1 MTSRESRDKRK
12 PKVWTR
18 LQRESKAERNVRN
31 VKFTRTVLFLLLH
44 YSIPLL
50 VYSTQCCVSSTMR
63 HACSIHY
70 SVLFLLT
77 VTTTNT
83 LASNSVTAKLHQ
95 SATLSCNYKCPGV
108 VTWAMFHNPGNKLAQ
123 CNKTKCWS
131 EKGYELSHDQY
142 LKGKILLTITA
153 VDYSNR
159 ALYTCVCDGVDAC
172 DVRLIIETLTSLVQ
186 LNPGEA
192 LVMDLPIPEP
202 VEVMYKARD
211 SADLYGA
218 QICTVTQRSLQ
229 CQPEY
234 THRASL
240 SYPNITLRDVNMT
253 DSGTYSIRD
262 RKNEE
267 VIHIYTLTV
276 NVVKLETEKEP
287 GSLWWIGVIVV
298 LLLITFIIVV
308 IVVMNHLVQRL
319 KKEKAELEETI
330 KLNGSVTELRSR
342 QRSFSDAGP
351 LLRKMLEM
359 ENLIQLY
366 KPESKR
372 KSLSLPNLNNI
383 TVVEMLLKKKEEM
396 EAVVQH
402 RQDLEQ
408 YTISQ
413 WWSLRRPELDKL
425 IEHWINNENT
435 VLPQHNHQSVTQ

>member
-1 MTSRESRDKRK
+1 MTSRESREKKETESVDEAPAREQSGKKRQECEVYTNH
-12 PKVWTR
+12 PVPSPS
-18 LQRESKAERNVRN
+18 LQHPSAGLLHS
-31 VKFTRTVLFLLLH
+31 VLCLLHHETFLLHSLQCPVPPDIHHCKYTGLH
-44 YSIPLL
+44 
-50 VYSTQCCVSSTMR
+50 
-63 HACSIHY
+63 
-70 SVLFLLT
+70 F
-77 VTTTNT
+77 
-83 LASNSVTAKLHQ
+83 
-95 SATLSCNYKCPGV
+95 CNI
-108 VTWAMFHNPGNKLAQ
+108 LAQ

-131 EKGYELSHDQY
+131 EKGYEVSHDQY
-142 LKGKILLTITA
+142 LKGKLFLTITA

-172 DVRLIIETLTSLVQ
+172 DVRLIIETLASSLQ

-218 QICTVTQRSLQ
+218 QICTVTQRSIH

-253 DSGTYSIRD
+253 DSGIYSIRD

-359 ENLIQLY
+359 EKLIQLY